1 MSMMSPFLK
10 EETIFLRRAIDA
22 NIPILV
28 ICLGAQVIARTRHA
42 PVNKALEK
50 ESDWESVSLTDSDR
64 RNILFHRVTDQLQVF
79 QWHEGTFETLYGGSL
94 LATSEKSPNQAFR
107 YGNAYG
113 LQFHTEVTRD
123 MLIEW
128 MTNLLECGN

>member
-1 MSMMSPFLK
+1 MSMMNPFLK

-42 PVNKALEK
+42 PVNKVLEK
-50 ESDWESVSLTDSDR
+50 ESDWESVSLTDSGR

-79 QWHEGTFETLYGGSL
+79 Q
-94 LATSEKSPNQAFR
+94 
-107 YGNAYG
+107 
-113 LQFHTEVTRD
+113 
-123 MLIEW
+123 
-128 MTNLLECGN
+128 